1 MKLGLK
7 LNFGIFLLLFLFFKS
22 NMLIADSETLTKFK
36 NAKTWLYQLQSINF
50 NKVKDSHFD
59 ILVTDYSWDG
69 SEEKE
74 YRAGQIPKL
83 KKLTGII
90 ALGYLSI
97 GEAEDYRF
105 YWNNNW
111 EPGNPDFIIKE
122 NPQWQGCF
130 VVKYWDEGWQK
141 IIYQYID
148 RIIEEGFD
156 GLYIDLVDVYQYFE
170 DEKEDAKEL
179 MIQFIINVVT
189 YCRETKGLKDFI
201 IIPQNAPELVEDE
214 RYLEVISGIGQ
225 EETYFRAT
233 DIVSE
238 DTEYNE
244 KYLDMVLKKDKKV
257 LTVDYCNNSD
267 NIDSVYKKAGEKGY
281 IPYCTVVD
289 LDKLIDNKQFIKKYF
304 K

>member
-1 MKLGLK
+1 MGLILR
-7 LNFGIFLLLFLFFKS
+7 LNYRIFFIFLLLLKPVYVF
-22 NMLIADSETLTKFK
+22 ADSETLKKFK
-36 NAKTWLYQLQSINF
+36 DAKTWLYQLQSINF

-59 ILVTDYSWDG
+59 ILVTDYAWDG

-83 KKLTGII
+83 KKLTGIV

-179 MIQFIINVVT
+179 MIQFIINVVN

-201 IIPQNAPELVEDE
+201 IMPQNAPELVEDE

-233 DIVSE
+233 DVPSE

-244 KYLDMVLKKDKKV
+244 KYLDMVLKNGKKV
-257 LTVDYCNNSD
+257 LTVDYCDNLD
-267 NIDSVYKKAGEKGY
+267 NIDSVYKRAGEKGY

-304 K
+304 E

>member
-1 MKLGLK
+1 M
-7 LNFGIFLLLFLFFKS
+7 F
-22 NMLIADSETLTKFK
+22 ADSETLKKFK
-36 NAKTWLYQLQSINF
+36 DAKTWLYQLQSINF

-59 ILVTDYSWDG
+59 ILVTDYAWDG

-83 KKLTGII
+83 KKLTGIV

-179 MIQFIINVVT
+179 MIQFIINVVN

-201 IIPQNAPELVEDE
+201 IMPQNAPELVEDE

-233 DIVSE
+233 DVPSE

-244 KYLDMVLKKDKKV
+244 KYLDMVLKNGKKV
-257 LTVDYCNNSD
+257 LTVDYCDNLD
-267 NIDSVYKKAGEKGY
+267 NIDSVYKRAGEKGY

-304 K
+304 E